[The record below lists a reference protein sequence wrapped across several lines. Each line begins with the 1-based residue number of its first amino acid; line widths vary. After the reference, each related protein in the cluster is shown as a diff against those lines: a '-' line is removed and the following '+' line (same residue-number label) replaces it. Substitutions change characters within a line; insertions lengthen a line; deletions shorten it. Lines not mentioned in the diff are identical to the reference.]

1 MKRPSKREIKFA
13 VSSEFNGCYQKYCV
27 DGSKAKSNYQ
37 TFTEHKG
44 AIPPRQLPRGMH
56 DHVLIDRLA
65 GYRQCHLD
73 NDVLLIYTHENDV
86 VTSYVICEHDD
97 IKGPR
102 EASLVTRLRNL
113 KK

>member
-13 VSSEFNGCYQKYCV
+13 VSSEFDGCYRKYCV

-37 TFTEHKG
+37 TFVEQKG
-44 AIPPRQLPRGMH
+44 AIPPRQLPRGMN
-56 DHVLIDRLA
+56 DHALIGRLD

-73 NDVLLIYTHENDV
+73 GNVLLIYSHENDI
-86 VTSYVICEHDD
+86 VTSYLICEHDD
-97 IKGPR
+97 IEGPR
-102 EASLVTRLRNL
+102 EASLLKRL